1 MTYETDSGA
10 WRATQRMWSMSALEL
25 TVLWHAMGRDV
36 LPYPLRYRPTEDTA
50 AAYEHAYK
58 TAASG
63 VRAILDEDVYGPLRV
78 LVEPEA
84 RIEVAGFAGAAKGVL
99 PRENAAPTALARI
112 HAAVS
117 ARSAVILTQQPTSD
131 PDRGGAVRMT
141 LVGTHTLA
149 RRIIA
154 ALPDAPRGT
163 ASSFAINRAD
173 LDSDDD
179 RPFTAFSDDA
189 PISRHTEAQRFFERH
204 RTTVAHIAV
213 YPGGAFDN
221 RPTPKRDFHIMD
233 YPDGRYRVQATAA
246 IHVTP
251 TDNAELSTHLQ
262 NLLDRT
268 LREYR
273 EDNDPTYEYT

>member
-1 MTYETDSGA
+1 M
-10 WRATQRMWSMSALEL
+10 TQRTWSMSALEL
-25 TVLWHAMGRDV
+25 TVLWHAIGRDV
-36 LPYPLRYRPTEDTA
+36 LPYPLRYRPTEHTAEAYERAYRA
-50 AAYEHAYK
+50 AASE
-58 TAASG
+58 
-63 VRAILDEDVYGPLRV
+63 VRTIFDEDMYGPLRV

-84 RIEVAGFAGAAKGVL
+84 RIEVAGFAGATRGVL
-99 PRENAAPTALARI
+99 AREDADPTASVRI

-117 ARSAVILTQQPTSD
+117 GRSAVLLTQESTSD

-141 LVGTHTLA
+141 LVGINTLA
-149 RRIIA
+149 RRVIA

-163 ASSFAINRAD
+163 GSSFEINRAD
-173 LDSDDD
+173 LDDD
-179 RPFTAFSDDA
+179 RPFTAFTDDA
-189 PISRHTEAQRFFERH
+189 PTSRSTEVEWFFERP
-204 RTTVAHIAV
+204 RRTVAHIAV

-233 YPDGRYRVQATAA
+233 YPDGRYRVHATAA
-246 IHVTP
+246 VHATP
-251 TDNAELSTHLQ
+251 ADTAELSTHLQ